1 MCFRYTVPL
10 PEDESPKKEN
20 TLKPSKIFKR
30 RKSSNSEQNTRVWV
44 AGTMT
49 DWTCHELTLAPGESE
64 YCVII
69 ECPEGAT
76 YYKFCIKHNDDDA
89 PEWVVDP
96 EQEMVASTNGP
107 SKVQANVI
115 NVKKTDKD
123 VFAALT
129 VDSFCVRA
137 TSNEHLED
145 DREKDDSLWTQVKP
159 NFSKDTDLKEKGPP
173 ILPPHLLQVLLNK
186 EELNIHKINSR
197 TDRVRLPEPTSHV
210 MLNHLYAQ
218 SIRDNMLVLAST
230 ARYKKKSVTIV
241 YYKDLS

>member
-1 MCFRYTVPL
+1 MSP
-10 PEDESPKKEN
+10 PEDVTPKANKN
-20 TLKPSKIFKR
+20 TLNPSKIFKR
-30 RKSSNSEQNTRVWV
+30 RRSSSTEQYTRVWV

-49 DWTCHELTLAPGESE
+49 DWVCHELTQAPGEAE

-76 YYKFCIKHNDDDA
+76 YYKFCVKHNDEDT

-96 EQEMVASTNGP
+96 EQEMVATTNGP
-107 SKVQANVI
+107 TKVQANVI

-129 VDSFCVRA
+129 VDSFCVKA
-137 TSNEHLED
+137 TSSEHLED

-159 NFSKDTDLKEKGPP
+159 KLSKGAEIQDKGPP

-241 YYKDLS
+241 YYKNIS